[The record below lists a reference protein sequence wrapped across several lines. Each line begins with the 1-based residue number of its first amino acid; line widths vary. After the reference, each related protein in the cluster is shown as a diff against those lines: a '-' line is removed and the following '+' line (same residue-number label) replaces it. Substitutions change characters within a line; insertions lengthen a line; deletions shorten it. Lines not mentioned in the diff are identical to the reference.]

1 MGEIVQKQIL
11 AHSYIKLIHKEFIL
25 FFTKLL
31 NIMRI
36 HIYRFTCNVLGKIL
50 KFGFC

>member
-25 FFTKLL
+25 FFYQTTEYYENTHLEVYL
-31 NIMRI
+31 
-36 HIYRFTCNVLGKIL
+36 
-50 KFGFC
+50 